1 MTAASNAQCQCHMQ
15 VLVQDKEKINLVSEE
30 NTALKLKLQSVETEL
45 HSLQEKRKAEAT
57 ALKTQSHLLQEKR
70 KAETTALKTELHL
83 LQEKRKAESCT
94 WKSHTEDMQVVM
106 KKMKTSAHQLNL

>member
-70 KAETTALKTELHL
+70 KAE
-83 LQEKRKAESCT
+83 SCT

-106 KKMKTSAHQLNL
+106 KKKKVHTN